1 MLIAGLKNEKVDEF
15 KIKCLK
21 LSHQNSTLMKL
32 LGRKKK
38 KKKVFF
44 MNVLDRKMPARD
56 KGSTKKK
63 RQTSQDDAKNA
74 EWSALAKGQS
84 SYRAFAYKMAGDWI
98 QICHLQY

>member
-1 MLIAGLKNEKVDEF
+1 MLEVKPSKQYFDETF
-15 KIKCLK
+15 
-21 LSHQNSTLMKL
+21 
-32 LGRKKK
+32 GKKK